1 MNIIARINF
10 RSFKFSSFKLI
21 FKKYQIKVAKAITGR
36 VLVSPLVRYLP
47 LSTPSLLLSTVSR
60 KLPNLLG
67 RINAATMYDN
77 DRERNIAA
85 PWVSDPNTFTVIA
98 IYREPEDIT
107 SKTIWGRVDGSEKIV
122 NALSTLRSSSGVPL
136 FTHPREPTI
145 G

>member
-10 RSFKFSSFKLI
+10 RSFKFFSFKLT
-21 FKKYQIKVAKAITGR
+21 FKKYQIKVAKAITGK
-36 VLVSPLVRYLP
+36 VLMTPLAKYLP
-47 LSTPSLLLSTVSR
+47 LSIPSLLLSTVSR

-85 PWVSDPNTFTVIA
+85 PWLSDPNTFTVIA

-122 NALSTLRSSSGVPL
+122 NALSSLRSSSGVPL
-136 FTHPREPTI
+136 FTPPREPTI

>member
-107 SKTIWGRVDGSEKIV
+107 SKTI
-122 NALSTLRSSSGVPL
+122 
-136 FTHPREPTI
+136 
-145 G
+145 

>member
-10 RSFKFSSFKLI
+10 KSSKFSSFKLV

-36 VLVSPLVRYLP
+36 VLMSPLVRYSL
-47 LSTPSLLLSTVSR
+47 LSTPSLLLSTVNR

-136 FTHPREPTI
+136 FTHLREPTI